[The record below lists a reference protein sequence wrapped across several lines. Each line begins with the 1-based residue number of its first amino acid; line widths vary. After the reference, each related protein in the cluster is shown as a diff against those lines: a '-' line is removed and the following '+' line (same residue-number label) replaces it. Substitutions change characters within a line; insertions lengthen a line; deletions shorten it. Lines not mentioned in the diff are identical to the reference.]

1 MKAAPLSSMPTDP
14 PAPSQGPV
22 PFGEDSRLLSPG
34 PLSPHPRPLSPDDI
48 LGAAAKRL
56 GAALEALDRAVN
68 LQIERRLELADQD
81 AEYSALQED
90 RSRLALALDAAQG
103 RIDALQDNQVEAAR
117 RVERAS
123 AAVRAILSSP
133 PEADES
139 CPPES
144 DDPCPPETD
153 DPRPPETGDA

>member
-1 MKAAPLSSMPTDP
+1 MKAAPLSSLPTDP
-14 PAPSQGPV
+14 TAPSQGSAPCD
-22 PFGEDSRLLSPG
+22 EESR
-34 PLSPHPRPLSPDDI
+34 PLVAPRPLSPEDL

-68 LQIERRLELADQD
+68 LQIERRMELADQE

-90 RSRLALALDAAQG
+90 RSRLAQALDAAQG
-103 RIDALQDNQVEAAR
+103 RIDTLQETQVEAGR

-133 PEADES
+133 PEAAES
-139 CPPES
+139 RPEAAES
-144 DDPCPPETD
+144 
-153 DPRPPETGDA
+153 RPPEAAEPRPIATGDA